1 MTTALDVWLRG
12 ERVGV
17 LRSMRG
23 GFQFV
28 YDRSVLERVGLGRP
42 LLSTSLVTSV
52 RAFPYRVARPFFD
65 GLLPEG
71 EARRIIAFDFG
82 LAESDTFALLR
93 EIGGECPGAVAI
105 LPVSAHDPPT
115 PTIGAARPISPSE
128 LVERLAQLRFH
139 PLGVDREVRVSLAG
153 MQEKLLVAQ
162 MPEGWGLPTAGSA
175 STHIM
180 KPELREF
187 PGWTANEALC
197 LAFARRLGVH
207 AAAARVEVFDDRP
220 TLVVERFDRLINSN
234 GTVTRLHQEDLCQ
247 ALGIPVTGLGRKY
260 EANGGPSL
268 LVAARL
274 LSRWSTPDAV
284 RELLRQVTVNVM
296 VGNADAHSMNTSLV
310 HREGHVSI
318 APMYDIIA
326 TFAYARLS
334 TECGMFVN
342 GKRQI
347 DQVTLDD
354 VIEEATNWGVDRTH
368 AARTVADL
376 RRAAPAALRDAI
388 VEVPQ
393 TPKNLRSLL
402 RDRIRSL

>member
-1 MTTALDVWLRG
+1 MTTALDVWLDG
-12 ERVGV
+12 ERVGA
-17 LRSMRG
+17 LSPMRG
-23 GFQFV
+23 GFKFA
-28 YDRSVLERVGLGRP
+28 YGRSVLERVGLGRP
-42 LLSTSLVTSV
+42 LLSTSLGTSV
-52 RAFPYRVARPFFD
+52 KAFPYGAARPFFD

-82 LAESDTFALLR
+82 LAESDTFGLLR
-93 EIGGECPGAVAI
+93 EIGSECAGAVAI
-105 LPVSAHDPPT
+105 LPASAHNPRT
-115 PTIGAARPISPSE
+115 PTIGAARTISPNE

-139 PLGVDREVRVSLAG
+139 PLGVDGEVRVSLAG
-153 MQEKLLVAQ
+153 MQEKLLVTQ
-162 MPEGWGLPTAGSA
+162 LSKGWGLPTAGSA

-187 PGWTANEALC
+187 PGWAANEAVC
-197 LAFARRLGVH
+197 LAFARHLGVG
-207 AAAARVEVFDDRP
+207 AAAATVEEFDDRP
-220 TLVVERFDRLINSN
+220 TLVVERFDRQINSD
-234 GTVTRLHQEDLCQ
+234 GTIARLHQEDLCQ
-247 ALGIPVTGLGRKY
+247 ALGVPVTGLGRKY

-268 LVAARL
+268 LAAARL

-310 HREGHVSI
+310 HRSGGISN
-318 APMYDIIA
+318 APMYDVIA
-326 TFAYARLS
+326 TFAYPRLS

-342 GKRQI
+342 GRRQI
-347 DQVTLDD
+347 DDVTLDD
-354 VIEEATNWGVDRTH
+354 VVAEAVSWGLDRAEAT
-368 AARTVADL
+368 RTVADL

-393 TPKNLRSLL
+393 SPKNLRSLL